1 MASVWG
7 KAAQAALQGAG
18 ETAEKKSAGKKLP
31 TNTGKATYRSAAE
44 AKAAKEA
51 PAGVW
56 GKAAQAALQGTGQR
70 TSLMNTSG
78 YAVSGQGAGI
88 DLYTP
93 NAESG
98 PDTATLKA
106 LLAKSRGLGTT
117 SPEAV
122 AQTAMQHTAAELT
135 KQKREALQS
144 EIAALTAKM
153 AKWRDSRPLAIT
165 SREEAAERWGERQ
178 DAFET
183 PAKLQQ
189 QITALQKQ
197 LALLDTQEG
206 ELQVMGEQREQQ
218 AAERQRTGIKNMT
231 EGERTA
237 QYLLGS
243 YAGGLTDWSSGLVS
257 AYDAATPDEVN
268 GQKLHYPY
276 IENSR
281 RTKRLLEDGVTQAG
295 KSLSPGMQKYG
306 GMIARGTGYSTPSMV
321 LSMMPGVKAL
331 GGGKGI
337 AGLLRNPLFW
347 TSAIPMYGSSYSEAL
362 SEGANEGEA
371 QAMALM
377 NGFAGAVVEIG
388 GGVEQIPRSLPT
400 IRTWLKG
407 LLDEGKEEV
416 IQGVIEQLAKKIT
429 YDREWEWNTL
439 LDNELFSL
447 SDDTAVINPARAGE
461 EFLGGALVGGVLGG
475 AQTLAGKM
483 AQQAAYVQLGQEYTA
498 DAEKVQQALAIGLAE
513 NARGTD
519 AYIAA
524 QRMAEQVEK
533 TGKAPS
539 AAAIGRMLAETATD
553 EAKQKRRIEAEV
565 LRSAEE
571 AGADEN
577 TAADVAAVAVRFGR
591 RVRFFAGVAGFAE
604 ETATD
609 GGQYSI
615 VTTEDGKTYVTSDR
629 NVLSGEDAEQWR
641 KQVTQFFNDVLLK
654 NGSLTVDTAQGDRL
668 TITKNETLWK
678 GTDRY
683 KTVQGNRVR
692 LTDGEYYIKLQALSH
707 IDELAETAHLKK
719 DNNGSIRT
727 QPDAKNHG
735 FAKDGFAYP
744 VAFFE
749 DRDGQHYRITF
760 SVGVNGDT
768 ATIYSIGK
776 IKEANAPTGR
786 ILSTRGSEA
795 QVSALTSDTTIPQ
808 NGAGVN
814 TQYMQKSTNH
824 AQVAGMYDAGT
835 DTVLVNAALT
845 TDEAVDF
852 VLKHELTHAIEGSK
866 DYAKL
871 EKLVHR
877 EMGEGMFRMAAK
889 QQARERLAA
898 GDTTGAQSAE
908 KEVVADWIG
917 RNLYKKGF
925 AQAVA
930 GKSRPLAT
938 DIYRALWGVR
948 RALGLTQ
955 NGRMQARIR
964 LAEMRFADVLE
975 SDYHRSGEGEQRS
988 INPDFAQEYAA
999 WDKKSTGGYFVLGT
1013 TSEALQ
1019 SIGIDPARIYWDKSK
1034 IKKIL
1039 ENPNHH
1045 METAIPKVPELLEHP
1060 ILIMQSQTVL
1070 NRVVVLGEINDDM
1083 GYPVLCALELAP
1095 NGEINKFI
1103 KVASAYGKDSRNGV
1117 QHLIDTSSILYVDP
1131 NKNRTDS
1138 WLEARRLQLPV
1149 GLTNYGSIGR
1159 VTLLQKDVKGNYQI
1173 SGDNP
1178 KKTAMQAAF
1187 EKAEKRSA
1195 QSQSMQNSDKNSSDG
1210 QKSYLPTDM
1219 QERERAAATQK
1230 AENTRRLA
1238 EQQQQ
1243 QEQAEQAETAEELKK
1258 QNAALQKKVEK
1269 LQRELKPTDKKT
1281 VREADVLA
1289 LGRRLVREYSSEVS
1303 GREIQADLQ
1312 NLGNQLVN
1320 GTDWQTLRDAAEPV
1334 ARRIVENASVLVNS
1348 EEAELYN
1355 DLKQYLREN
1364 PLTISDTDKADIADY
1379 EAFRRRNQQRLHLSK
1394 DGVPVDVAYAEL
1406 QESFGRS
1413 LFPEA
1418 LTHPADQLQHIA
1430 EVLDRL
1436 QPLYENP
1443 HGDIDAAVEMCTG
1456 DIIDGL
1462 LDESVRQSAPTY
1474 ADKEKA
1480 KRDAMRRQYTA
1491 RLREAART
1499 QEQAVEAVKQEY
1511 REKYREAVQKERGKR
1526 EDAVKKVRR
1535 EQREQQQRAKEK
1547 REATQ
1552 LRRQASRIRDEL
1564 DSLLEH
1570 PDKKR
1575 HINAEQ
1581 LQPVME
1587 LLDTLRESPEGIR
1600 QEIADIRQQLAQT
1613 ADARR
1618 IERLTKQLVQREKR
1632 LQSVSEQLDRIQTL
1646 YKTEAD
1652 DTLPMPQ
1659 NNLFQKKIDQ
1669 VKEALDGRSLDDLSN
1684 RELREVVDLLRGVV
1698 AQIREKNTLHSKA
1711 FSETAQQEA
1720 QDFIRQMQEAK
1731 GYRSER
1737 VRNAVL
1743 WQLSPTRFFDCL
1755 CGWEKNSVGRH
1766 IGDALVAAETK
1777 QLEIRREFTELFYDK
1792 LNGKEAAQYERLS
1805 STKKN
1810 DLVDVGL
1817 VDKDGKPMLMT
1828 RGLMLSLY
1836 MGLCAEGNREAMMD
1850 GGVRLPNLQR
1860 YYSGDTANAYEHGQ
1874 RLIPRDLSE
1883 GLHDVLTQMQEYPKG
1898 SQERAELDRRYTELT
1913 ALANQRLDE
1922 VKDRIA
1928 AEMTDYE
1935 RDFLRLARQW
1945 LNRNSKE
1952 HINEATRKIW
1962 GYEAARVRN
1971 YYPIYRD
1978 KNFVNTPM
1986 ESLVQNLTVD
1996 NTGSLKARVRSRA
2009 PVLIADI
2016 TQVLESSAET
2026 TAKFAGFLPFT
2037 TDFQKLYNTTLPGG
2051 STSVK
2056 EVLAQKWGKGKAGLG
2071 VTGDQYIQNTMA
2083 DISGSRKAP
2092 ASPLNFFRRNAARA
2106 TMTLN
2111 LRSAATQLAAVPV
2124 AASELGWKHM
2134 AAGVAKGA
2142 FTVNSELLARM
2153 RKYSVYAYERMRGDG
2168 GTEEIAL
2175 AHSGENAVDKLFNS
2189 VDKKTKGWLL
2199 SWSQKVDI
2207 YSVAMSWKSCEDTI
2221 RETRPDL
2228 KPESDAFNTAVGK
2241 LLDTVIRNT
2250 QNNNTLAERS
2260 DLFRTKN
2267 EALKFLTMFKQ
2278 DSNQAFNIL
2287 AEATGRYR
2295 AAVKSGDA
2303 AQITAAKKRLVNSYT
2318 AVVAG
2323 SAVVVSLIRVLI
2335 NALLHHM
2342 NGYRDDTGKVTAGSV
2357 ASAMGQEMLA
2367 GLAGTV
2373 VFGDAL
2379 YEAFAARVFGEKYYG
2394 VNDMALET
2402 AGSLLED
2409 LATGNLSSANTWKYI
2424 FFDLT
2429 KVLGIPLQNAWGIAE
2444 GFRYHLEDI
2453 QSGHFL
2459 SMESGYTVSD
2469 AMFYRRLYRYIRD
2482 GDTEKADHLRQ
2493 YLLARGKTETQIQ
2506 AGMRTAVKG
2515 NDKEYDREKNRAVKE
2530 LCSRALYKRLTA
2542 KEKDKAEDALSS
2554 YIADL
2559 VAAKRTGGALSDAHK
2574 KVVRAEKLGIDP
2586 ADYYLAQTVK
2596 DAEFA
2601 DEDGDGK
2608 VSRAEYRRVL
2618 SEAEYKDMLQRVLL
2632 GLKKKEE

>member
-18 ETAEKKSAGKKLP
+18 ETAEKKSTGKKLP
-31 TNTGKATYRSAAE
+31 TNTGKANYRSAAE

-281 RTKRLLEDGVTQAG
+281 RTKRLLEDGVAQAG

-347 TSAIPMYGSSYSEAL
+347 TSAIPMYGSSYTEAL

-377 NGFAGAVVEIG
+377 NGFAGAVVEIS
-388 GGVEQIPRSLPT
+388 GGVEHIPRSLPT

-429 YDREWEWNTL
+429 YDREWEWNEWV
-439 LDNELFSL
+439 DNELFSL

-565 LRSAEE
+565 MRSAEE

-591 RVRFFAGVAGFAE
+591 RVRFFADFAE
-604 ETATD
+604 EAATD

-615 VTTEDGKTYVTSDR
+615 QTDR
-629 NVLSGEDAEQWR
+629 NGTVYVQADESIIPADATDKNIAPILSDIIQKKFHNLIEANGQEIGINAVTGKEWR
-641 KQVTQFFNDVLLK
+641 FSK
-654 NGSLTVDTAQGDRL
+654 
-668 TITKNETLWK
+668 
-678 GTDRY
+678 
-683 KTVQGNRVR
+683 
-692 LTDGEYYIKLQALSH
+692 
-707 IDELAETAHLKK
+707 
-719 DNNGSIRT
+719 
-727 QPDAKNHG
+727 DAKRLLSSDQTAYRAKTEIMNNADEVLRVARAWVNEQAKHESSRG
-735 FAKDGFAYP
+735 FVNFGRGQ
-744 VAFFE
+744 VAFK
-749 DRDGQHYRITF
+749 
-760 SVGVNGDT
+760 VGNQGYSADVVVGIKSNGNAYLYDLVNVQ
-768 ATIYSIGK
+768 K
-776 IKEANAPTGR
+776 IKIEGTSNTGNATTG
-786 ILSTRGSEA
+786 SGTHRGD
-795 QVSALTSDTTIPQ
+795 VPSDTTIPQ

-877 EMGEGMFRMAAK
+877 EMGEDLFRLAAK

-1243 QEQAEQAETAEELKK
+1243 QEQQEQAETAEELKK

-1334 ARRIVENASVLVNS
+1334 ARRIVENASELVNS
-1348 EEAELYN
+1348 EDAELYN

-1364 PLTISDTDKADIADY
+1364 RLTVSDTDKADIADY

-1418 LTHPADQLQHIA
+1418 ITHPADQLQHIA

-1499 QEQAVEAVKQEY
+1499 QEQAVEAVRQEY
-1511 REKYREAVQKERGKR
+1511 REKYREAVQKERSKR

-1535 EQREQQQRAKEK
+1535 EQREQQQRTREK

-1564 DSLLEH
+1564 DGLLEH

-1618 IERLTKQLVQREKR
+1618 IEHLTKQLVQREKR

-1652 DTLPMPQ
+1652 DTLSMPQ

-1720 QDFIRQMQEAK
+1720 QDFTRQMQEAK

-1755 CGWEKNSVGRH
+1755 CGWQENSVGRH

-1836 MGLCAEGNREAMMD
+1836 MGLCAEGNRQAMMD

-1860 YYSGDTANAYEHGQ
+1860 YYSGDIANAYEHGQ

-1913 ALANQRLDE
+1913 ALANQSLDE

-2016 TQVLESSAET
+2016 AQVLESSAET
-2026 TAKFAGFLPFT
+2026 TAKFAGYLPFT

-2071 VTGDQYIQNTMA
+2071 VTGDQYIQNTLA

-2175 AHSGENAVDKLFNS
+2175 AHSGENAVDKLFNR
-2189 VDKKTKGWLL
+2189 VDKKTKGWVLN
-2199 SWSQKVDI
+2199 WSQKVDI
-2207 YSVAMSWKSCEDTI
+2207 YSVAMSWKSCESTI

-2228 KPESDAFNTAVGK
+2228 KPGSDAFNTAVGK

-2287 AEATGRYR
+2287 VEATGRYR
-2295 AAVKSGDA
+2295 AAMKSGDA
-2303 AQITAAKKRLVNSYT
+2303 ARITAAKKRLVNSYT

-2323 SAVVVSLIRVLI
+2323 SAVVVSLIRVLM

>member
-1 MASVWG
+1 M
-7 KAAQAALQGAG
+7 
-18 ETAEKKSAGKKLP
+18 
-31 TNTGKATYRSAAE
+31 
-44 AKAAKEA
+44 
-51 PAGVW
+51 
-56 GKAAQAALQGTGQR
+56 
-70 TSLMNTSG
+70 
-78 YAVSGQGAGI
+78 
-88 DLYTP
+88 
-93 NAESG
+93 
-98 PDTATLKA
+98 
-106 LLAKSRGLGTT
+106 
-117 SPEAV
+117 
-122 AQTAMQHTAAELT
+122 
-135 KQKREALQS
+135 
-144 EIAALTAKM
+144 
-153 AKWRDSRPLAIT
+153 
-165 SREEAAERWGERQ
+165 
-178 DAFET
+178 
-183 PAKLQQ
+183 
-189 QITALQKQ
+189 
-197 LALLDTQEG
+197 
-206 ELQVMGEQREQQ
+206 
-218 AAERQRTGIKNMT
+218 
-231 EGERTA
+231 
-237 QYLLGS
+237 
-243 YAGGLTDWSSGLVS
+243 
-257 AYDAATPDEVN
+257 
-268 GQKLHYPY
+268 
-276 IENSR
+276 
-281 RTKRLLEDGVTQAG
+281 
-295 KSLSPGMQKYG
+295 
-306 GMIARGTGYSTPSMV
+306 
-321 LSMMPGVKAL
+321 
-331 GGGKGI
+331 
-337 AGLLRNPLFW
+337 
-347 TSAIPMYGSSYSEAL
+347 
-362 SEGANEGEA
+362 
-371 QAMALM
+371 
-377 NGFAGAVVEIG
+377 
-388 GGVEQIPRSLPT
+388 
-400 IRTWLKG
+400 
-407 LLDEGKEEV
+407 
-416 IQGVIEQLAKKIT
+416 
-429 YDREWEWNTL
+429 
-439 LDNELFSL
+439 
-447 SDDTAVINPARAGE
+447 
-461 EFLGGALVGGVLGG
+461 
-475 AQTLAGKM
+475 
-483 AQQAAYVQLGQEYTA
+483 
-498 DAEKVQQALAIGLAE
+498 
-513 NARGTD
+513 
-519 AYIAA
+519 
-524 QRMAEQVEK
+524 
-533 TGKAPS
+533 
-539 AAAIGRMLAETATD
+539 
-553 EAKQKRRIEAEV
+553 
-565 LRSAEE
+565 
-571 AGADEN
+571 
-577 TAADVAAVAVRFGR
+577 
-591 RVRFFAGVAGFAE
+591 
-604 ETATD
+604 
-609 GGQYSI
+609 
-615 VTTEDGKTYVTSDR
+615 
-629 NVLSGEDAEQWR
+629 
-641 KQVTQFFNDVLLK
+641 
-654 NGSLTVDTAQGDRL
+654 
-668 TITKNETLWK
+668 
-678 GTDRY
+678 
-683 KTVQGNRVR
+683 
-692 LTDGEYYIKLQALSH
+692 
-707 IDELAETAHLKK
+707 
-719 DNNGSIRT
+719 
-727 QPDAKNHG
+727 
-735 FAKDGFAYP
+735 
-744 VAFFE
+744 
-749 DRDGQHYRITF
+749 
-760 SVGVNGDT
+760 
-768 ATIYSIGK
+768 
-776 IKEANAPTGR
+776 
-786 ILSTRGSEA
+786 
-795 QVSALTSDTTIPQ
+795 
-808 NGAGVN
+808 
-814 TQYMQKSTNH
+814 
-824 AQVAGMYDAGT
+824 
-835 DTVLVNAALT
+835 
-845 TDEAVDF
+845 
-852 VLKHELTHAIEGSK
+852 
-866 DYAKL
+866 
-871 EKLVHR
+871 
-877 EMGEGMFRMAAK
+877 
-889 QQARERLAA
+889 
-898 GDTTGAQSAE
+898 
-908 KEVVADWIG
+908 
-917 RNLYKKGF
+917 
-925 AQAVA
+925 
-930 GKSRPLAT
+930 
-938 DIYRALWGVR
+938 
-948 RALGLTQ
+948 
-955 NGRMQARIR
+955 
-964 LAEMRFADVLE
+964 
-975 SDYHRSGEGEQRS
+975 
-988 INPDFAQEYAA
+988 
-999 WDKKSTGGYFVLGT
+999 
-1013 TSEALQ
+1013 
-1019 SIGIDPARIYWDKSK
+1019 
-1034 IKKIL
+1034 
-1039 ENPNHH
+1039 
-1045 METAIPKVPELLEHP
+1045 
-1060 ILIMQSQTVL
+1060 
-1070 NRVVVLGEINDDM
+1070 
-1083 GYPVLCALELAP
+1083 
-1095 NGEINKFI
+1095 
-1103 KVASAYGKDSRNGV
+1103 
-1117 QHLIDTSSILYVDP
+1117 
-1131 NKNRTDS
+1131 
-1138 WLEARRLQLPV
+1138 
-1149 GLTNYGSIGR
+1149 
-1159 VTLLQKDVKGNYQI
+1159 
-1173 SGDNP
+1173 
-1178 KKTAMQAAF
+1178 
-1187 EKAEKRSA
+1187 
-1195 QSQSMQNSDKNSSDG
+1195 
-1210 QKSYLPTDM
+1210 
-1219 QERERAAATQK
+1219 
-1230 AENTRRLA
+1230 
-1238 EQQQQ
+1238 
-1243 QEQAEQAETAEELKK
+1243 
-1258 QNAALQKKVEK
+1258 
-1269 LQRELKPTDKKT
+1269 
-1281 VREADVLA
+1281 
-1289 LGRRLVREYSSEVS
+1289 
-1303 GREIQADLQ
+1303 
-1312 NLGNQLVN
+1312 
-1320 GTDWQTLRDAAEPV
+1320 
-1334 ARRIVENASVLVNS
+1334 
-1348 EEAELYN
+1348 
-1355 DLKQYLREN
+1355 
-1364 PLTISDTDKADIADY
+1364 
-1379 EAFRRRNQQRLHLSK
+1379 
-1394 DGVPVDVAYAEL
+1394 
-1406 QESFGRS
+1406 
-1413 LFPEA
+1413 
-1418 LTHPADQLQHIA
+1418 
-1430 EVLDRL
+1430 
-1436 QPLYENP
+1436 
-1443 HGDIDAAVEMCTG
+1443 
-1456 DIIDGL
+1456 
-1462 LDESVRQSAPTY
+1462 
-1474 ADKEKA
+1474 
-1480 KRDAMRRQYTA
+1480 
-1491 RLREAART
+1491 
-1499 QEQAVEAVKQEY
+1499 
-1511 REKYREAVQKERGKR
+1511 
-1526 EDAVKKVRR
+1526 
-1535 EQREQQQRAKEK
+1535 
-1547 REATQ
+1547 
-1552 LRRQASRIRDEL
+1552 
-1564 DSLLEH
+1564 
-1570 PDKKR
+1570 
-1575 HINAEQ
+1575 
-1581 LQPVME
+1581 ME
-1587 LLDTLRESPEGIR
+1587 LLDALRESPEGIR

-1755 CGWEKNSVGRH
+1755 WRWGENSVGRH
-1766 IGDALVAAETK
+1766 IGGALVEAETK

-1913 ALANQRLDE
+1913 ALANQSLDE

-1935 RDFLRLARQW
+1935 RDFLRLSRQW

-1996 NTGSLKARVRSRA
+1996 NTGSPEGACTQPGA
-2009 PVLIADI
+2009 GADCRHHAGAGKQCGNDGEVCRI
-2016 TQVLESSAET
+2016 SALYDRFPEAIQHDTAGRQHQREGGAGAKVGQGQGGPGRDRRPIYPKHDGGHQRQPESPGLPAELLPPQCSAGDHDAE
-2026 TAKFAGFLPFT
+2026 
-2037 TDFQKLYNTTLPGG
+2037 PG
-2051 STSVK
+2051 
-2056 EVLAQKWGKGKAGLG
+2056 
-2071 VTGDQYIQNTMA
+2071 
-2083 DISGSRKAP
+2083 
-2092 ASPLNFFRRNAARA
+2092 
-2106 TMTLN
+2106 
-2111 LRSAATQLAAVPV
+2111 AVPPR
-2124 AASELGWKHM
+2124 SWLRCRWRHPSW
-2134 AAGVAKGA
+2134 AGNTWPPAWPRGA

-2323 SAVVVSLIRVLI
+2323 SAVVVSLIRVLM